1 MSIDDVAGR
10 KSVREK
16 RSLPARGDS
25 VFAPLPKH
33 SSLPPVT
40 VPVILRDE
48 VHTRALAASRAVLRA
63 RAASKSEAR

>member
-1 MSIDDVAGR
+1 MAIDDAAGR
-10 KSVREK
+10 KAVREK
-16 RSLPARGDS
+16 RSLPARGES

-48 VHTRALAASRAVLRA
+48 VHSRALAASRAVLRA
-63 RAASKSEAR
+63 RAVNRSG